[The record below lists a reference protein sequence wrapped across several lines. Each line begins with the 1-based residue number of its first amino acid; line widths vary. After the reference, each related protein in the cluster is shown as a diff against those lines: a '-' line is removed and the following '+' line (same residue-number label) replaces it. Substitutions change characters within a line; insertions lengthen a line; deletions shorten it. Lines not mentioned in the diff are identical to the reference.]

1 MRPNQGRNRSEPREQ
16 QRGQG
21 QHSQTQPPSQSQHS
35 QTQPPGQG
43 QQPQTQPPG
52 GGRQSQTNPS
62 GQGRQPSAA
71 PRTRGQPPAG
81 QEASAGQGGP
91 GQQPQGTGTPGTAGH
106 PPQAGPPAGQPAQTP
121 RQGTQQAPG
130 PAGETSTP
138 PTQTPAAQSQGATGV
153 GPDVQAGGATPPG
166 QQMQPSQQLQPGPQL
181 QSGQQMQPSQQVQ
194 PGQAM
199 APGRPE
205 RMGRPLET
213 ITVDRI
219 VQTDVV
225 TVEPETPIAT
235 AVAQMAEQN
244 VGSVV
249 VVADDRPI
257 GILTDRS
264 ICLALESDPD
274 VTEKTASDLVSG
286 DLTTGTMEE
295 SVFDVI
301 RRLEE
306 SGIRRLPIVDDGGTL
321 QGIVT
326 LDDLLVL
333 LDGELHKAIEVIREQ
348 SPRI

>member
-1 MRPNQGRNRSEPREQ
+1 MRPNQDRNRNGPREQ
-16 QRGQG
+16 QR
-21 QHSQTQPPSQSQHS
+21 
-35 QTQPPGQG
+35 GQG

-52 GGRQSQTNPS
+52 QRQQPQTQPPGRGQQPQIQPS
-62 GQGRQPSAA
+62 GQGQQPPVA
-71 PRTRGQPPAG
+71 PATQGQPPAG
-81 QEASAGQGGP
+81 QGGP
-91 GQQPQGTGTPGTAGH
+91 AGRGDSGQPRQGTGAPGPGGQ
-106 PPQAGPPAGQPAQTP
+106 PPQGVPPTGQPAHAP
-121 RQGTQQAPG
+121 RQGTQADPG
-130 PAGETSTP
+130 PTGGPSAP
-138 PTQTPAAQSQGATGV
+138 PTGTPAAQPQGAMGA

-166 QQMQPSQQLQPGPQL
+166 QQMQPG
-181 QSGQQMQPSQQVQ
+181 QQVQ
-194 PGQAM
+194 AGQAM
-199 APGRPE
+199 GPGRPE

-213 ITVDRI
+213 VTVDRI

-225 TVEPETPIAT
+225 TVEPDTPIAT

-249 VVADDRPI
+249 VVEDERPI

-264 ICLALESDPD
+264 ICLALETDPD

-286 DLTTGTMEE
+286 DLTTGTMDE

-306 SGIRRLPIVDDGGTL
+306 SSIRRLPIVDDDGTL

-333 LDGELHKAIEVIREQ
+333 LDGELHKAVEVIREQ